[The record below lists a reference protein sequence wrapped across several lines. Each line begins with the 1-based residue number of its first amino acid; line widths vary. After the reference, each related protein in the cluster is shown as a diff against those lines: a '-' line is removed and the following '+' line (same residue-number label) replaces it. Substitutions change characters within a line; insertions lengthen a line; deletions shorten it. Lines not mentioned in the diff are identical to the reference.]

1 MTTITP
7 EQCRAAR
14 SLLGWSQEDLAAET
28 AISRPTIAEFE
39 RGTRTPYPS
48 NMAAIFKTFDKAGVA
63 FIDDGAASAGGGEG
77 VRLKKKMQR

>member
-14 SLLGWSQEDLAAET
+14 SLLGWSQDDLAAET

-39 RGTRTPYPS
+39 RGTRTPYPN
-48 NMAAIFKTFDKAGVA
+48 NMAAIFEAFDKAGVA
-63 FIDDGAASAGGGEG
+63 FIHDSEASAGGGAG
-77 VRLKKKMQR
+77 VRFKKKSRK